1 MEHLVELPL
10 INLGT
15 ASLGHV
21 WNSKDFLVKEGI
33 SLDLGLLG
41 GLLLSLHRIDLEA
54 VEATEIRSS
63 SSSEVDSSSSSSPSL
78 LPLVVASKRWL
89 LSQWPLKKRQPRG
102 EFHQLSF
109 LGERNFLAK
118 YFILLTLLACYSVQ
132 QSEQQRHCLEI
143 KSKRVKREELK
154 QDRCKKIEMIY

>member
-1 MEHLVELPL
+1 MEVITFGSKIQLLVKTIPMVHPVELPL

-89 LSQWPLKKRQPRG
+89 LSQWPLKKR
-102 EFHQLSF
+102 
-109 LGERNFLAK
+109 
-118 YFILLTLLACYSVQ
+118 
-132 QSEQQRHCLEI
+132 
-143 KSKRVKREELK
+143 
-154 QDRCKKIEMIY
+154 

>member
-1 MEHLVELPL
+1 MEHNVELPL

-89 LSQWPLKKRQPRG
+89 LSQWPLKKKI
-102 EFHQLSF
+102 
-109 LGERNFLAK
+109 AK
-118 YFILLTLLACYSVQ
+118 
-132 QSEQQRHCLEI
+132 R
-143 KSKRVKREELK
+143 
-154 QDRCKKIEMIY
+154 KISLVVFFGNGIF